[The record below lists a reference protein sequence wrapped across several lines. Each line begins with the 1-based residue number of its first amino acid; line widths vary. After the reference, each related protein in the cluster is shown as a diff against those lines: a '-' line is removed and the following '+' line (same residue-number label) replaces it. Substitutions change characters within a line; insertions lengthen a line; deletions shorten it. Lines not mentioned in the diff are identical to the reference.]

1 MVDDPHAGAGPG
13 GPPWSQAELSRL
25 MDVHPCG
32 AGHYVAPAH
41 GPTVRNVVE
50 AGQMLGDAIVAA
62 AKEVPRQRVVSA
74 SMIFS
79 RVAAHDAPLD
89 VDVEV
94 LHSGRTYSTAQVRVR
109 QDDTPRCA
117 GTVLLDADA
126 PDLIRSAAPMPVV
139 DPPDESAPLD
149 IPGTEVDGRDMRVV
163 GGAYSPDPGHVGP
176 PELFVWTRYR
186 DAPDTYYL
194 HAALLAQSC
203 AHWTVAAA
211 LRPHPDYGESMAHS
225 AISTGITMATITF
238 HDEPDVTQWLLYST
252 RVVYAGRGH
261 AQSEGRVHAAD
272 GRLTATYSVHAMVRA
287 FRPADTAVRTRAG
300 TVL

>member
-62 AKEVPRQRVVSA
+62 AKEVPRQREVSA

-79 RVAAHDAPLD
+79 RVAAHD
-89 VDVEV
+89 
-94 LHSGRTYSTAQVRVR
+94 
-109 QDDTPRCA
+109 
-117 GTVLLDADA
+117 
-126 PDLIRSAAPMPVV
+126 
-139 DPPDESAPLD
+139 APLD

-238 HDEPDVTQWLLYST
+238 HDEPDVTQWLLYGT

>member
-13 GPPWSQAELSRL
+13 GPPWSQAELLRL
-25 MDVHPCG
+25 MDVRPCG

-41 GPTVRNVVE
+41 GPTARNVVE

-94 LHSGRTYSTAQVRVR
+94 LHSGRTYSTAHVRIR
-109 QDDTPRCA
+109 QDDALRCA
-117 GTVLLDADA
+117 GTVLLDAGA
-126 PDLIRSAAPMPVV
+126 PDLIRSAAPMPRVE
-139 DPPDESAPLD
+139 PPEKLASLD
-149 IPGTEVDGRDMRVV
+149 IPGTEVDGRDIRVA
-163 GGAYSPDPGHVGP
+163 GDGYSPDPGHVGP

-186 DAPDTYYL
+186 DAPEADHL

-211 LRPHPDYGESMAHS
+211 LRPHPGYGESMAHS

-238 HDEPDVTQWLLYST
+238 HDDADVTRWLLYST

-261 AQSEGRVHAAD
+261 AQSEGQVHAAD
-272 GRLTATYSVHAMVRA
+272 GRLMASYSVHAMVRA
-287 FRPADTAVRTRAG
+287 FRSADTAARTSAG

>member
-1 MVDDPHAGAGPG
+1 MVDDPHAGAGPA
-13 GPPWSQAELSRL
+13 GPPWSQGELLRL
-25 MDVHPCG
+25 MDVQSCG

-74 SMIFS
+74 SMIFT

-94 LHSGRTYSTAQVRVR
+94 LHSGRTYSTAQVRIR
-109 QDDTPRCA
+109 QHDTLRCA
-117 GTVLLDADA
+117 GTVLLDAGA
-126 PDLIRSAAPMPVV
+126 PDLIRSAAPMPRVE
-139 DPPDESAPLD
+139 PPEKLASLD
-149 IPGTEVDGRDMRVV
+149 IPGTEVDGRDMRVA
-163 GGAYSPDPGHVGP
+163 GDGYSPDPGHVGP

-186 DAPDTYYL
+186 DAPEAGHL

-211 LRPHPDYGESMAHS
+211 LRPHPGFGESMAHS

-238 HDEPDVTQWLLYST
+238 HDDADVTQWLLYST

-272 GRLTATYSVHAMVRA
+272 GRLMASYSVHAMVRA
-287 FRPADTAVRTRAG
+287 FRSADTAARTRAG

>member
-1 MVDDPHAGAGPG
+1 MVDDPHAGARPG
-13 GPPWSQAELSRL
+13 EPPWSQAELLRL

-94 LHSGRTYSTAQVRVR
+94 LHSGRTYSTAHVRVR
-109 QDDTPRCA
+109 QDDALRCS
-117 GTVLLDADA
+117 GTVLLDAGA
-126 PDLIRSAAPMPVV
+126 PDLIRSAAPMPRVE
-139 DPPDESAPLD
+139 PPEKLASLD
-149 IPGTEVDGRDMRVV
+149 IPGTEVDGRDIRVA
-163 GGAYSPDPGHVGP
+163 GDGYSPDPGHVGP

-186 DAPDTYYL
+186 DAPGAEHL

-211 LRPHPDYGESMAHS
+211 LRPHPGYGESMAHS
-225 AISTGITMATITF
+225 VISTGITMATITF
-238 HDEPDVTQWLLYST
+238 HDDADVTQWLLYST

-261 AQSEGRVHAAD
+261 AQSEGQVHAAD
-272 GRLTATYSVHAMVRA
+272 GRLMASYSVHAMVRA
-287 FRPADTAVRTRAG
+287 YRPADTATRTRAG